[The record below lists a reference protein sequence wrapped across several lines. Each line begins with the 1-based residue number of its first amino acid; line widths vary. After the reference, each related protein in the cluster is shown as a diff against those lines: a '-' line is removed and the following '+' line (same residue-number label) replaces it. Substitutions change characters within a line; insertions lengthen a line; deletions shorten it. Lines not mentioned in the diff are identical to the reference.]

1 MRIAVVVAVVCISS
15 VGLALA
21 NGASASSREP
31 THIVAQGLGP
41 ALKQLAQSRG
51 LQVLYLSNTVRD
63 IRTNGASG
71 DITANQALE
80 QLLSGTGLTYRYLD
94 DKTVTVIPISTSA
107 LNEGAG
113 ISLQAQS
120 GGAISATPADEKK
133 RAAED
138 RIRLAQAPPTPA
150 QQALA
155 AAAEPAPLTE
165 VIVTGSRIAS
175 PNEVS
180 TSPIQVVSSK
190 SIQVSGKTDISDIIT
205 QLPQNYNN
213 DLGQDLGNGT
223 SGLSTPGGVATADL
237 RGLGPARTL
246 VLIDGR
252 RLGVGSPNTAI
263 AQPAPDLDQI
273 PAGLVER
280 VEVVTGGAS
289 AAYGSD
295 AIAGVVNFI
304 MKKNFEGFQVD
315 GQLGENWHNN
325 HDTIVQNLV
334 RQFGYTPPTGTSKDG
349 RNRSFDVLMGTNFA
363 DGRGNVTAFL
373 SYRHADPVPSSQR
386 DFGACQLFP
395 VQDAKFNV
403 TGLACGG
410 SSNSNF
416 FEPVTGPNKGV
427 AYSVSGTSFVPN
439 GSVAT
444 TPPASFN
451 SQPFIYMT
459 REDDRYNAAFM
470 AHQEITDWFQP
481 YTEFFFMDDKTHQ
494 QVAPAALFRD
504 SNPLDPTG
512 AGDYYVN
519 CSNPLLSAQER
530 GILCTPAQIAADTAN
545 PGSATAQVR
554 IGRRN
559 VEGGDRF
566 IDFEH
571 TNYRAVFGTKGTFA
585 DAWSYDLYG
594 QYFYTAF
601 SDSNQKYLGYDSI
614 TNADRKSVV

>member
-1 MRIAVVVAVVCISS
+1 MTANWKNSGSAASTLPPILHRSSISCAARTRSKWSKRRNKCASFAAKRADIPTFYVTTLYCNRDRRLRWRAAIEGPARGAWALMRITVVAAAVCISS

-21 NGASASSREP
+21 NSTSASSREP
-31 THIVAQGLGP
+31 THIAAQGLGP

-63 IRTNGASG
+63 VRTNGANG

-94 DKTVTVIPISTSA
+94 DKTVTVIPISASS

-120 GGAISATPADEKK
+120 GGAISAAPADEKK
-133 RAAED
+133 RTAED

-150 QQALA
+150 PQAVA

-223 SGLSTPGGVATADL
+223 SGLATAGGVATADL

-263 AQPAPDLDQI
+263 TQPAPDLDQI

-304 MKKNFEGFQVD
+304 MKKNFEGFQLD
-315 GQLGENWHNN
+315 GQVGENLHEN
-325 HDTIVQNLV
+325 HD
-334 RQFGYTPPTGTSKDG
+334 K
-349 RNRSFDVLMGTNFA
+349 
-363 DGRGNVTAFL
+363 
-373 SYRHADPVPSSQR
+373 
-386 DFGACQLFP
+386 
-395 VQDAKFNV
+395 
-403 TGLACGG
+403 
-410 SSNSNF
+410 
-416 FEPVTGPNKGV
+416 
-427 AYSVSGTSFVPN
+427 
-439 GSVAT
+439 
-444 TPPASFN
+444 
-451 SQPFIYMT
+451 
-459 REDDRYNAAFM
+459 
-470 AHQEITDWFQP
+470 
-481 YTEFFFMDDKTHQ
+481 
-494 QVAPAALFRD
+494 
-504 SNPLDPTG
+504 
-512 AGDYYVN
+512 
-519 CSNPLLSAQER
+519 
-530 GILCTPAQIAADTAN
+530 
-545 PGSATAQVR
+545 
-554 IGRRN
+554 
-559 VEGGDRF
+559 
-566 IDFEH
+566 
-571 TNYRAVFGTKGTFA
+571 
-585 DAWSYDLYG
+585 
-594 QYFYTAF
+594 
-601 SDSNQKYLGYDSI
+601 
-614 TNADRKSVV
+614 